1 MTRTLRHL
9 FAGVAFAAALIALP
23 VFAQQTAGVLFPAAF
38 VVEHGVVQTDAD
50 GTVFATEPVTDYYGG
65 SWIVSERADS
75 SRLVVDFVR
84 REITE
89 IRPEAASYT
98 VIGFDRMAGLLREL
112 QAIEGG
118 GAPAAKAAVADS
130 DDEGPRLRVVEAKV
144 GEGSHLKRASQAN
157 PLIERPGVRHLQV
170 LRDDPR
176 TGRTATVLDAWF
188 DPQIRF
194 GRTALEAL
202 DGFEAEVLGA
212 TTGDLK
218 SSPAAALALAR
229 GEANGAVP
237 ILTVRSLSSDA
248 DGAGSVEDSA
258 RRIEA
263 LDAFPV
269 DLVSVPEGFRRTPH
283 PLELMVAHA
292 EREAELRRLMGGGS
306 GR

>member
-1 MTRTLRHL
+1 MTRTLNNV
-9 FAGVAFAAALIALP
+9 VAAAALVAAIAASP
-23 VFAQQTAGVLFPAAF
+23 AFAQQTAGVLFPAAF

-50 GTVFATEPVTDYYGG
+50 GTIFATEPVTDYYGG
-65 SWIVSERADS
+65 SWIVSERADG
-75 SRLVVDFVR
+75 SRLVVDFAR

-89 IRPEAASYT
+89 IQPVSASYT

-130 DDEGPRLRVVEAKV
+130 EDEGPRLRVVEARV
-144 GEGSHLKRASQAN
+144 GEESHLKRASLAN

-176 TGRTATVLDAWF
+176 TGRTSTVLDAWF

-194 GRTALEAL
+194 GSAALEAL

-212 TTGDLK
+212 TAGDLK

-229 GEANGAVP
+229 GETGSLP
-237 ILTVRSLSSDA
+237 ILTVRSASFNGS
-248 DGAGSVEDSA
+248 GAGSVEDSA
-258 RRIEA
+258 RRIEV

>member
-1 MTRTLRHL
+1 MTRTLNNV
-9 FAGVAFAAALIALP
+9 VAAAALVAAVAASP
-23 VFAQQTAGVLFPAAF
+23 AFAQQTAGVLFPAPF

-65 SWIVSERADS
+65 SWIVSERADD
-75 SRLVVDFVR
+75 SRLVVDFAR

-89 IRPEAASYT
+89 IRPESASYT

-130 DDEGPRLRVVEAKV
+130 EDEGPRLRVVEAGA
-144 GEGSHLKRASQAN
+144 GEGSHLKRASLAN

-176 TGRTATVLDAWF
+176 TGQTVTVLDAWF

-194 GRTALEAL
+194 GSAALEAL

-212 TTGDLK
+212 TTDDLK

-229 GEANGAVP
+229 GEAGSLP
-237 ILTVRSLSSDA
+237 ILTVRSASFDGN
-248 DGAGSVEDSA
+248 GAGSVEDSA
-258 RRIEA
+258 RRIEV

-292 EREAELRRLMGGGS
+292 EREAELRRLMGGGTEQ
-306 GR
+306 

>member
-1 MTRTLRHL
+1 M
-9 FAGVAFAAALIALP
+9 G
-23 VFAQQTAGVLFPAAF
+23 
-38 VVEHGVVQTDAD
+38 E
-50 GTVFATEPVTDYYGG
+50 EP
-65 SWIVSERADS
+65 
-75 SRLVVDFVR
+75 
-84 REITE
+84 
-89 IRPEAASYT
+89 
-98 VIGFDRMAGLLREL
+98 
-112 QAIEGG
+112 
-118 GAPAAKAAVADS
+118 
-130 DDEGPRLRVVEAKV
+130 
-144 GEGSHLKRASQAN
+144 HLKLASQAN

-170 LRDDPR
+170 LSDDPR
-176 TGRTATVLDAWF
+176 TGQTDTVLDAWF

-194 GRTALEAL
+194 GRAALDAL
-202 DGFEAEVLGA
+202 DGFESEVLGA
-212 TTGDLK
+212 TSANQRT
-218 SSPAAALALAR
+218 SPAGALALAR
-229 GEANGAVP
+229 GEAGGAVP

>member
-1 MTRTLRHL
+1 MTRTLCHL
-9 FAGVAFAAALIALP
+9 AAGVTFAAALIALP
-23 VFAQQTAGVLFPAAF
+23 AFAQQTAGVLFPAPF

-75 SRLVVDFVR
+75 SRVVIDFAR

-118 GAPAAKAAVADS
+118 GGPAAKAAVADS
-130 DDEGPRLRVVEAKV
+130 EDDGPRLRVVEAKV
-144 GEGSHLKRASQAN
+144 GEGSHLKRASLAN
-157 PLIERPGVRHLQV
+157 PLIDRPGVRHLQV

-176 TGRTATVLDAWF
+176 TGQTATVLDAWF

-194 GRTALEAL
+194 GHTALDAL

-212 TTGDLK
+212 TAGDLK
-218 SSPAAALALAR
+218 SSPAAALTLAR
-229 GEANGAVP
+229 AEAGSLP
-237 ILTVRSLSSDA
+237 ILTVRSTSFEGN
-248 DGAGSVEDSA
+248 GAGLVEDSA
-258 RRIEA
+258 RRIEI

-292 EREAELRRLMGGGS
+292 EREAELRLLMGGGS
-306 GR
+306 ER